1 MERFLQYLDD
11 IDDLVGVLGLL
22 YERIRIF
29 ALTLGVLILALCV
42 AVGAMWLALVHPPV
56 SLAIGTLRYS
66 SATNSRVPMAS
77 DTGGCTSASHIA
89 PAATQSASSRM
100 LTVSARVRIL
110 S

>member
-29 ALTLGVLILALCV
+29 ALTLGILMLALCV

-56 SLAIGTLRYS
+56 SLAIGTLLFVALLYR
-66 SATNSRVPMAS
+66 TV
-77 DTGGCTSASHIA
+77 TSPPLRSI
-89 PAATQSASSRM
+89 
-100 LTVSARVRIL
+100 
-110 S
+110 